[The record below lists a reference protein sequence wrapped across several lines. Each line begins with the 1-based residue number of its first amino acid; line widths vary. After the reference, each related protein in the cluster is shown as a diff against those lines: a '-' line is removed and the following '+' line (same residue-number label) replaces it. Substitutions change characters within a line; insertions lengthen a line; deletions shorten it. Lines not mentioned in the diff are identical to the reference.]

1 MGRRGLA
8 AIEFALL
15 APALFILLVGTIDIT
30 RYVSAALT
38 RIIHEGGGC
47 GASP

>member
-1 MGRRGLA
+1 MSRQLQEQL
-8 AIEFALL
+8 IEFT
-15 APALFILLVGTIDIT
+15 LV
-30 RYVSAALT
+30 A